1 MPSDPDVNDPRN
13 LWQNQEQAED
23 EKMTITIDEIR
34 RRAGRLE
41 RRIRWRNLREC
52 GAGAVV
58 IAFFSVQL
66 WRGHGWRLTPA
77 LLLIAGTLYVMFQLH
92 RRGAARSLPA
102 DAGLSAS
109 LDFHL
114 RELERQR
121 DALQTVWLWY
131 LLPFVPG
138 FLAAFVV
145 TAIDRGINARI
156 IISGVVGV
164 LLLVGIWRLN
174 EWAARKLD
182 LKIQELRGMEIDDE
196 RPAKRIE

>member
-1 MPSDPDVNDPRN
+1 MPIDSDANDPRN
-13 LWQNQEQAED
+13 LWQNQEQGEG

-41 RRIRWRNLREC
+41 RRIRWRNLREY

-58 IAFFSVQL
+58 IVAFTAQL
-66 WRGHGWRLTPA
+66 WRLHGWRLVPP
-77 LLLIAGTLYVMFQLH
+77 LLLIAATIYVMFQLH

-138 FLAAFVV
+138 FVATMMVSAL
-145 TAIDRGINARI
+145 DRGINTFLI
-156 IISGVVGV
+156 VFGVVLV
-164 LLLVGIWRLN
+164 LLFAGIWRLN

-182 LKIQELRGMEIDDE
+182 LKIQELKRMEVDNQ
-196 RPAKRIE
+196 

>member
-1 MPSDPDVNDPRN
+1 MPGDSDANDPRN
-13 LWQNQEQAED
+13 LWQSQKQEEG

-41 RRIRWRNLREC
+41 RRIRWRNLREY
-52 GAGAVV
+52 GAGVV
-58 IAFFSVQL
+58 VVAAFTAQL
-66 WRGHGWRLTPA
+66 WRLHHLSQLHGWRMVPP
-77 LLLIAGTLYVMFQLH
+77 LLLIAGTIYVMFQLH
-92 RRGAARSLPA
+92 RRGAARSLPS

-121 DALQTVWLWY
+121 DALLTVWLWY

-138 FLAAFVV
+138 FVATIVV
-145 TAIDRGINARI
+145 AGIDRGINAFLI
-156 IISGVVGV
+156 VFSIVLVLLFVGV
-164 LLLVGIWRLN
+164 WRLN

-182 LKIQELRGMEIDDE
+182 DKIRELREME
-196 RPAKRIE
+196 ANGK